1 MKQAWL
7 IDLGMRDY
15 KVTWELQLDLVAKR
29 ASNEIPDTLLLV
41 EHPHVYTLGRRSRNI
56 AKEIRV
62 ENHDV
67 PCYAIERGGDITY
80 HGPGQLVGYPVFDL
94 NQRDRDLHRYLRHL
108 EESLMRA
115 CADLGIATE
124 RRTGFTGVWTRESV
138 SHKIAS
144 LGIAA
149 RNWVTYHG
157 FALNVN
163 PDLRY
168 FRAIDPCGLDGWVMT
183 SIEAM
188 LGRPVPMKSVKESLV
203 RHLSAQ
209 FALDWTFVPELQKLS

>member
-41 EHPHVYTLGRRSRNI
+41 EHPHVYTLGRRCRNRP
-56 AKEIRV
+56 KEIRV
-62 ENHDV
+62 ENRIV

-94 NQRDRDLHRYLRHL
+94 NQRDRDLHRYLRNL

-115 CADLGIATE
+115 CADFGIGTE
-124 RRTGFTGVWTRESV
+124 RRAGFTGVWTRESV
-138 SHKIAS
+138 SRKIAS
-144 LGIAA
+144 IGIAV

-163 PDLRY
+163 PDLKY
-168 FRAIDPCGLDGWVMT
+168 FQTIHPCGLDGGAMT
-183 SIEAM
+183 SLEAM

-203 RHLSAQ
+203 QHLSAQ
-209 FALDWTFVPELQKLS
+209 FALDWTSGTELQKIS